1 MYAFGDTLGSS
12 ERVEEVSLDLMVGEK
27 RGSLT
32 RGLNG
37 QKPSRIGRRG
47 RPVCMCYVPLW

>member
-12 ERVEEVSLDLMVGEK
+12 ERVEEVFLDLI
-27 RGSLT
+27 
-32 RGLNG
+32 LNC

-47 RPVCMCYVPLW
+47 MPVCMC